1 MAPLIALITKQRA
14 ERLRQNTNQQQIAL
28 RFKISGSKEEI
39 MTVMQNPF
47 YQPEDSRAIK
57 KRIGRAFKR
66 STKALGEVMSEVGAS
81 SDSPL
86 LEALGEHTVAQS
98 KRMNKKKNESQY
110 SVMSSAL
117 KTS

>member
-1 MAPLIALITKQRA
+1 
-14 ERLRQNTNQQQIAL
+14 
-28 RFKISGSKEEI
+28 

-47 YQPEDSRAIK
+47 YAPEDTREIK

-81 SDSPL
+81 ADSPL

-98 KRMNKKKNESQY
+98 KRMNKKKNDTPY

>member
-1 MAPLIALITKQRA
+1 MTLIATITKARA
-14 ERLRQNTNQQQIAL
+14 ERLRQNTKQQQIAIRL
-28 RFKISGSKEEI
+28 K
-39 MTVMQNPF
+39 VMGTKDEVVSLVQNPF
-47 YQPEDSRAIK
+47 YQPEDTKAIK
-57 KRIGRAFKR
+57 KKIGKAFKR

>member
-1 MAPLIALITKQRA
+1 MTLIALITKQRA
-14 ERLRQNTNQQQIAL
+14 ERLRQNTKQQQIAL
-28 RFKISGSKEEI
+28 RFKISGTNEEI

-47 YQPEDSRAIK
+47 YQPEDTKDIK
-57 KRIGRAFKR
+57 RKIGKAFKR

-98 KRMNKKKNESQY
+98 KRMNKKKNDTPY
-110 SVMSSAL
+110 SVMASSL